1 MSAIKKYMS
10 TIAESKNRTSLLLE
24 AWKEISDRLDALE
37 QQAHSHAVSQSMT
50 ISDERSCENIEVPPV
65 SVVTGE
71 YWPFL
76 GGEQPRADQVGT
88 PISCAEAIKKSREV
102 LHKAEDERKRF
113 AEEEAE
119 RNKCS
124 ECDDL
129 RARLAE
135 AERIAREN
143 GELAIARKVE
153 IERLEKE
160 QSDILFLIRTR
171 LQPPG
176 SPCPG
181 GPVMLATWITGEAVK
196 NIERLE
202 KENAELKRAYIS
214 LEEMTPFL
222 KTYGVAM
229 NQDRKVKELVSRAE
243 EALKRKLEGG
253 KR

>member
-1 MSAIKKYMS
+1 MSAIKKYLELCES
-10 TIAESKNRTSLLLE
+10 LIKYAEEGDYQRLLSFAGYE
-24 AWKEISDRLDALE
+24 EIKEISDRLDSAEAWHKTVNEVLQTHKEFALLQSKRIDALE

-143 GELAIARKVE
+143 GELALERKVK

-160 QSDILFLIRTR
+160 QSDILFLIQTR

-202 KENAELKRAYIS
+202 KENAELKR
-214 LEEMTPFL
+214 
-222 KTYGVAM
+222 
-229 NQDRKVKELVSRAE
+229 
-243 EALKRKLEGG
+243 KLEGG
-253 KR
+253 K